1 MATKKTKNP
10 VTTYYFPGWVMWAK
24 VFSPDPEFNNFT
36 IDFFPEDLDALRKI
50 LKDEGSKLTEKE
62 ANTEGSPG
70 PIFIKF
76 RREESR
82 VLGERLIKFGPPLVV
97 QADGV
102 TPETRYLGNGT
113 KVLAK
118 VEFFDTRN
126 GRGHRLL
133 ALRVDELIEY
143 SPDTPK
149 EVTHLP
155 F

>member
-1 MATKKTKNP
+1 
-10 VTTYYFPGWVMWAK
+10 
-24 VFSPDPEFNNFT
+24 
-36 IDFFPEDLDALRKI
+36 
-50 LKDEGSKLTEKE
+50 
-62 ANTEGSPG
+62 
-70 PIFIKF
+70 
-76 RREESR
+76 
-82 VLGERLIKFGPPLVV
+82 VV

-113 KVLAK
+113 KVLIK

-143 SPDTPK
+143 IPDTPK